1 MIQHSSNLYAA
12 NGAAVVF
19 AEKGH
24 FDVSKDIFTQV
35 SVMSALFEYKRHKL
49 LYTGVN
55 SIIYSDRFKKLPV
68 VVFLSRCPTFG

>member
-35 SVMSALFEYKRHKL
+35 SVMSALFLNIKGTNFYILELIQL
-49 LYTGVN
+49 LT
-55 SIIYSDRFKKLPV
+55 L
-68 VVFLSRCPTFG
+68 

>member
-35 SVMSALFEYKRHKL
+35 SVMSDLTFKIKGTNFYLLELIQLFTL
-49 LYTGVN
+49 
-55 SIIYSDRFKKLPV
+55 
-68 VVFLSRCPTFG
+68 